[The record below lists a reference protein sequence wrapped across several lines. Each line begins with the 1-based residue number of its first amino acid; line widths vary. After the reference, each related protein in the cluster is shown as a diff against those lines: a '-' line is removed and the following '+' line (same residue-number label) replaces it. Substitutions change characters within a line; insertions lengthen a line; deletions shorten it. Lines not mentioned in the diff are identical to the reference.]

1 MHPEEDAPHFV
12 LISHLHTSTAH
23 PSIAISCKW
32 SPFPSPTKQGPV
44 LSPFTLTSQYST
56 QDLLHLLHLSL
67 CRICFTMPP
76 YSGKA
81 QVLCKKSKLR
91 YLFYARFKAICQL
104 VSLVLCRCLSYR
116 PNENFLTE
124 NFIAITL
131 KWSHSPTDIYTTVS
145 KQLLESLKSPKI
157 KDAMKHVAKTETLY
171 LHCINDALRKPQR
184 T

>member
-157 KDAMKHVAKTETLY
+157 KDAMKRSQNWNTLLTLY
-171 LHCINDALRKPQR
+171 
-184 T
+184 